1 MKAIVT
7 SPPKAA
13 AKRTTG
19 IQYAALPYRVSG
31 ETIEILLITSL
42 TTHRWII
49 PKGWPMNGHE
59 PSVSAAREAL
69 EEAGV
74 SGEIEKTAIGH
85 YHYFKQVK
93 NSFNLPCKV
102 DVFPLKVTRERKTW
116 PEKDERQRRWYA
128 VPEAAAIVEEPELRC
143 VILKFGAH
151 MASVGVHSP

>member
-1 MKAIVT
+1 MATK
-7 SPPKAA
+7 K
-13 AKRTTG
+13 TTG

-59 PSVSAAREAL
+59 PSACAAREAL

-74 SGEIEKTAIGH
+74 SGEIEKTAIAQ

-93 NSFNLPCKV
+93 NSVNVPCKV
-102 DVFPLKVTRERKTW
+102 DIFPLKVTRERKTW
-116 PEKDERQRRWYA
+116 AEKDERKRRWCTL
-128 VPEAAAIVEEPELRC
+128 PEAAATVEEPELRRA
-143 VILKFGAH
+143 ILKFGAR
-151 MASVGVHSP
+151 MAVVKAN